1 MKYNYKFSI
10 ERLNTNYKN
19 PKLEKM
25 KKVNLPLRKKH
36 VQIVMI
42 FMFGLAVINSC
53 KKDQTVPDAPKVT
66 APTTTSEV
74 QVGQALDVNFSID
87 VPGGYASA
95 IVSANGGSAT
105 IKSQPGTGDLT
116 GTVAVTYTANA
127 TSGAGSVTLS
137 VTDNNKKTDDATAS
151 INKTAEPVKASKDV
165 YASADGTGTVTWSK
179 DTTYVLRGFIFVN
192 DGQTLTIEAGTVI
205 KGQPGQG
212 AGASAL
218 IVARGATIN
227 AVGTESEPIIMTGL
241 ADDLNGSVPDDAVQT
256 WGGLIILGRA
266 TTNNNAEGGSKQIEG
281 IPVDETRGLYGGT
294 DDADN
299 SGTLQY
305 VSVRHGGSVIGADN
319 EINGISL
326 GAVGS
331 GTTIDHVEVFANFDD
346 GIEFFGGAAVLSN
359 VVLTYAGDDGLDED
373 EGYHGTVQNA
383 LVWKKAAYNQSS
395 DPRGAELD
403 GGVGANEPEK
413 PFATAKMAN
422 ITLYSEGENTGLT
435 ASNKQTFY
443 MRDGYAGSFYNSI
456 FYGFDGPIDMERRTD
471 KINSVD
477 GKSASCYDQ
486 WLSVADG
493 GYGNIKIENNV
504 IYTNGVTTNDSLGYA
519 NVFQLSDMPDAAK
532 EYDVE
537 QYLMAHNVIAD
548 PGFGT
553 GTTKFTPSGA
563 DITTDLA
570 IGLSSLGLV
579 DKGYKGAVDPSGTAF
594 FANWSRTWEVI
605 SK

>member
-1 MKYNYKFSI
+1 
-10 ERLNTNYKN
+10 
-19 PKLEKM
+19 M
-25 KKVNLPLRKKH
+25 KKINLLIGKGS
-36 VQIVMI
+36 VLMALLFLLGLTVMS
-42 FMFGLAVINSC
+42 SC
-53 KKDQTVPDAPKVT
+53 KKDETIVTPDGPKVT
-66 APTTTSEV
+66 APVSTSDVEV
-74 QVGQALDVNFSID
+74 GKAVDVSFTISI
-87 VPGGYASA
+87 PGGYATA
-95 IVSANGGSAT
+95 TTSANGGSAV
-105 IKSQPGTGDLT
+105 IKSQPNAGDVSGTII
-116 GTVAVTYTANA
+116 VTFTADA
-127 TSGAGSVTLS
+127 TTGAGSITLS
-137 VTDNNKKTDDATAS
+137 VTDKNLKSDDGSAS
-151 INKTAEPVKASKDV
+151 INKTAEPVKATRDI
-165 YASADGTGTVTWSK
+165 YASANGTGTVTWSK
-179 DTTYVLRGFIFVN
+179 DTTYILRGFIFVN

-218 IVARGATIN
+218 IISRGGKLN
-227 AVGTESEPIIMTGL
+227 AVGTESEPIIFTGL

-256 WGGLIILGRA
+256 WGGLLILGKA

-281 IPVDETRGLYGGT
+281 IPVDETRGLYGGN
-294 DDADN
+294 DDSDN
-299 SGTLQY
+299 SGTIKY
-305 VSVRHGGSVIGADN
+305 ISVRHGGSVIGADN

-326 GAVGS
+326 GAVGT

-346 GIEFFGGAAVLSN
+346 GIEFFGGAAKLTN
-359 VVLTYAGDDGLDED
+359 VVITYAGDDGLDQD

-383 LVWKKAAYNQSS
+383 LVWKKASTNQSS

-477 GKSASCYDQ
+477 AKSASCYDQ

-532 EYDVE
+532 EYGVE
-537 QYLMAHNVIAD
+537 QYLMAHNIIVD

-553 GTTKFTPSGA
+553 GSDKFKPSAA
-563 DITTDLA
+563 DVTADLA
-570 IGLSSLGLV
+570 SGLDTYGLT
-579 DKGYKGAVDPSGTAF
+579 DENYKGAVDPNGIAF